1 MKPGSGTAVR
11 HEYEYACTMHNNMST
26 NNQQVKLSSIE
37 ERVLDLVY
45 YLGRRAA
52 G

>member
-37 ERVLDLVY
+37 ERVLVY

>member
-11 HEYEYACTMHNNMST
+11 HEYEYACTMHNDNMST

-37 ERVLDLVY
+37 ERVLVY